1 MKIVVFG
8 MGYVGLTA
16 AACALKQGHSVCGVD
31 VNRAKVNDLL
41 NGNSPIFEPG
51 LSELLS
57 EGKSSGAFTAAFEIG
72 DELADADLAVVCV
85 GTPSLPDG
93 SHNMSYIASV
103 SREVARALKTTRR
116 VAHRPLVISY
126 RSTVRPGTMEELIE
140 PIFESELE
148 GDVTSY
154 ELVYNPEFLREST
167 AIKDYFDPPKIVL
180 GTVDGEP
187 NPVIDE
193 LYSTIKAPRFHV
205 KFREAEITKFVDN
218 SFHAVKVTFAN
229 EIGRVCHRL
238 GISATKVH
246 EIFVSDRKLNISPY
260 YTRPGGAFGGSCL
273 PKDVRALAHISTEV
287 GANTQLIDS
296 LLQSNANHRRFLFEE
311 ATRDLSRGAKILLN
325 GLAFKA
331 NSDDLRESPLVDIA
345 EMVRRAGFELIIHDP
360 NVDPKTLVGANLG
373 YQLAHLPTLGSLMV
387 PTKKLKGAHF
397 DLIMDAR
404 GDLGGTGVTADRQY
418 DLSTM
423 A

>member
-16 AACALKQGHSVCGVD
+16 AACALKQGHSVCGID
-31 VNRAKVNDLL
+31 VNRNKVTDLL
-41 NGNSPIFEPG
+41 EGNSPIFEPG
-51 LSELLS
+51 LSDLLA
-57 EGKSSGAFTAAFEIG
+57 EGRTTGNFTAAYEIG
-72 DELADADLAVVCV
+72 DELVDADLAVVCV

-103 SREVARALKTTRR
+103 SREIARALKKTERT
-116 VAHRPLVISY
+116 AARPLVVSY
-126 RSTVRPGTMEELIE
+126 RSTVRPGTTEELID
-140 PIFESELE
+140 PIFRSEL
-148 GDVTSY
+148 GKDTSSY

-167 AIKDYFDPPKIVL
+167 AIKDYFNPPKIVL
-180 GTVDGEP
+180 GTADGKP

-193 LYSTIKAPRFHV
+193 LYSTIEAPWFYV

-273 PKDVRALAHISTEV
+273 PKDVRALAHISTDV

-296 LLQSNANHRRFLFEE
+296 LLRSNANHRRFLFEE
-311 ATRDLSRGAKILLN
+311 ATRGLPEGAKILLN
-325 GLAFKA
+325 GVAFKA

-345 EMVRRAGFELIIHDP
+345 EMVRRAGFELVIHDP
-360 NVDPKTLVGANLG
+360 HVDPNALIGANLG

-387 PTKKLKGAHF
+387 PTEELKGAHF

-404 GDLGGTGVTADRQY
+404 GDLDGVGVTADRQY
-418 DLSTM
+418 DLGTM